1 MDRANR
7 PAGHIR
13 IIVFDRLQG
22 SPAPG
27 MRGPYMKHARPGL
40 AMAGIQ
46 YDKFAYQILK

>member
-1 MDRANR
+1 MSEAEQMRE
-7 PAGHIR
+7 HIR
-13 IIVFDRLQG
+13 IIVFHRLQG
-22 SPAPG
+22 RPASG